1 MAPPHTWTATL
12 TLALLTTSTTAQ
24 RELDSTSYS
33 TCISNSSL
41 TAESLS
47 ATIYPDTDS
56 FDYDWI
62 GANTFEGNDTI
73 SVIITVASK
82 VVYNNTLDP
91 CLSNA
96 WAYLCPASKGEVA
109 IMTNTVA
116 PNGTFENIP
125 ETAITEPGLEASF
138 EVQMTNSDTG
148 AVVGCLRANLTNG
161 VEGAGA
167 SDESAGSNNATTT
180 EGANG
185 SGSSNDSS
193 TSGIG
198 SGGDSGAS
206 TAYLNWTLLASAM
219 VVLIYGTRL

>member
-24 RELDSTSYS
+24 RQLNSTSFS

-41 TAESLS
+41 TADSFS

-56 FDYDWI
+56 FEYDWI
-62 GANTFEGNDTI
+62 GANSFVGNDTI

-82 VVYNNTLDP
+82 VVYNDTLDP

-96 WAYLCPASKGEVA
+96 WAYFCPASKGEVA
-109 IMTNTVA
+109 IMTNTIT
-116 PNGTFENIP
+116 PNGTFEDIP
-125 ETAITEPGLEASF
+125 ESVFTQPGLEASF

-161 VEGAGA
+161 VEGNGA
-167 SDESAGSNNATTT
+167 SDENAGSSNATTT
-180 EGANG
+180 EGTNG
-185 SGSSNDSS
+185 SGSSNESS
-193 TSGIG
+193 TSGSG
-198 SGGDSGAS
+198 SGGGSGAS
-206 TAYLNWTLLASAM
+206 TAYLNWTLLLSALG
-219 VVLIYGTRL
+219 VLMYGTRL